1 MPTMAFG
8 RACPLGDAD
17 TLRDAVER
25 FSWIAQPRP
34 SVAVFPLQRIGY
46 RGLASSSI
54 GKSGEMSS
62 LVKLPLAPRCLRP
75 YDLQGTQG
83 DHLGTP
89 AGHLGGTTSDPY
101 LDCSQAYSGPRRDTS
116 KRNRHHQRQKVDTHE
131 AQQDTRECSP
141 IWYLPAAPALA
152 FDRYDGPGCHPGNH
166 RGPAPTRHYHRSWY
180 CQGSQRAWNLHAKR
194 QPLVCETGAAG
205 HHLRHSEGDRPKPQ
219 TAPPLAPWAAPKLNP
234 GTRQSA
240 LAGCT
245 PGSSRQW
252 LAANGSS
259 QTIIVSL
266 WVQSGTG
273 PEVVPIGRT
282 GRQRI

>member
-1 MPTMAFG
+1 
-8 RACPLGDAD
+8 
-17 TLRDAVER
+17 
-25 FSWIAQPRP
+25 
-34 SVAVFPLQRIGY
+34 
-46 RGLASSSI
+46 
-54 GKSGEMSS
+54 
-62 LVKLPLAPRCLRP
+62 
-75 YDLQGTQG
+75 
-83 DHLGTP
+83 
-89 AGHLGGTTSDPY
+89 
-101 LDCSQAYSGPRRDTS
+101 
-116 KRNRHHQRQKVDTHE
+116 VDTHE

-266 WVQSGTG
+266 WVQSGTAA
-273 PEVVPIGRT
+273 PETIGTVLESVALAMALKPPMVSQFYDGLVGILDGVLLIGRS
-282 GRQRI
+282 GVHQVDHAVAEERIQAFAEAA